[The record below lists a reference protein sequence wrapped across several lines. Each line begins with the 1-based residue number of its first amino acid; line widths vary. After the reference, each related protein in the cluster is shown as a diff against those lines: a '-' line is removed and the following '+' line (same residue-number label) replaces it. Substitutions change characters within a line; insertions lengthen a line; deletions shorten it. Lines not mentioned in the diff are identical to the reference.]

1 MASNSE
7 SILELAAQ
15 ALRSWEPL
23 WTGFLDGQQREET
36 EQQLALLA
44 ELNVQSW
51 GGHPGAER
59 RRLLLQHQESSPFLG
74 EGDGRHGEDGLGGLE
89 ISGNF
94 LFDPAT
100 AADFRSGLLA
110 CAGVDPSALGDV
122 WVRGDRGAQA
132 IVCTELADLLDDQ
145 QAQVR
150 SIDVQLQ
157 ARPLGELQLP
167 AQRMPRRLNSVEASL
182 RLDALASAGFGLSRS
197 RMAGLI
203 RQGDLRLNWQSVSSP
218 SQELKPGDRV
228 QWSGRGELTLEA
240 AERTKRERW
249 RVVMVRC

>member
-23 WTGFLDGQQREET
+23 WTGFLDGQQREEA
-36 EQQLALLA
+36 EQQLAQLA

-74 EGDGRHGEDGLGGLE
+74 KGDGLGGLE

-132 IVCTELADLLDDQ
+132 IACPELADLLDGQ

-157 ARPLGELQLP
+157 ARPLAELQLP
-167 AQRMPRRLNSVEASL
+167 AQRMPRRLSSVEASL

-249 RVVMVRC
+249 RVVMVRS